1 MIIVSKNIK
10 GNLLLILAAMLWGV
24 SFVMQ
29 DKAGAVLTPFAIN
42 GIRSVIGSLVLV
54 PLILVFSKKN
64 DRPLFERTPKE
75 RKDLIIA
82 GVLCGVFLCIA
93 TNFQQFGINLYPEEA
108 AASGR
113 SGFITALYVVLV
125 PVFGIFMKKRIGF
138 TVWFGVILA
147 VIGMCLLCLSGG
159 INNIY
164 IGDVIVLIC
173 AFAFTMQIICIDKFA
188 DRVDGI
194 KLSSMQ
200 FMVCGILSLILMFI
214 FEEPT
219 LLQVKQALPY
229 ILYLGIVS
237 CGMGYT
243 LQIIGQQYSKNP
255 TVASILMSLES
266 VFAVIS
272 GAIILGE
279 RFTARETV
287 GCIIMFAAI
296 VFAQLPPI
304 SIKKKTGN

>member
-1 MIIVSKNIK
+1 MSRNFK
-10 GNLLLILAAMLWGV
+10 GNFLLILAALLWGV

-29 DKAGAVLTPFAIN
+29 DKAGAVLLPFAIN
-42 GIRSVIGSLVLV
+42 GIRSIIGSFVLI
-54 PLILVFSKKN
+54 PLILIFSKKSG
-64 DRPLFERTPKE
+64 RPIFENTAKE
-75 RKDLIIA
+75 RKDIILA

-93 TNFQQFGINLYPEEA
+93 TNFQQFGIILYPEEA

-125 PVFGIFMKKRIGF
+125 PVFGIFMKKRVSF
-138 TVWFGVILA
+138 TVWVGVILA
-147 VIGMCLLCLSGG
+147 VIGMCLLCLSDG
-159 INNIY
+159 ITNIY
-164 IGDVIVLIC
+164 IGDIIVLCC

-194 KLSSMQ
+194 KLSSLQ
-200 FMVCGILSLILMFI
+200 FLVCGILSIILMLI

-219 LLQVKQALPY
+219 LAQVKEALPY

-237 CGMGYT
+237 CGMAYT

-266 VFAVIS
+266 VFAAIS
-272 GAIILGE
+272 GALILSE
-279 RFTARETV
+279 RFTIRETL
-287 GCIIMFAAI
+287 GCIIMFSAI
-296 VFAQLPPI
+296 VFAQLPQI
-304 SIKKKTGN
+304 NSKKNL

>member
-1 MIIVSKNIK
+1 MSRNFK
-10 GNLLLILAAMLWGV
+10 GNFLLILAALLWGV

-29 DKAGAVLTPFAIN
+29 DKAGAVLSPFAIN
-42 GIRSVIGSLVLV
+42 GIRSIIGSFVLI
-54 PLILVFSKKN
+54 PLILIFSKKSG
-64 DRPLFERTPKE
+64 RPIFENTAKE
-75 RKDLIIA
+75 RKDIILA

-93 TNFQQFGINLYPEEA
+93 TNFQQFGIILYPEEA

-125 PVFGIFMKKRIGF
+125 PVFGIFMKKRVSF
-138 TVWFGVILA
+138 TVWVGVILA

-159 INNIY
+159 ITNIY
-164 IGDVIVLIC
+164 IGDIIVLCC

-194 KLSSMQ
+194 KLSSLQ
-200 FMVCGILSLILMFI
+200 FLVCGILSIILMLI

-219 LLQVKQALPY
+219 LAQVKEALPY

-237 CGMGYT
+237 CGMAYT

-266 VFAVIS
+266 VFAAIS
-272 GAIILGE
+272 GALILSE
-279 RFTARETV
+279 RFTIRETL
-287 GCIIMFAAI
+287 GCIIMFSAI
-296 VFAQLPPI
+296 VFAQLPQI
-304 SIKKKTGN
+304 NSKKNL

>member
-1 MIIVSKNIK
+1 MSRNFK
-10 GNLLLILAAMLWGV
+10 GNALLVLAALLWGV

-29 DKAGAVLTPFAIN
+29 DKAGAVLSPFAIN
-42 GIRSVIGSLVLV
+42 GIRSVIGSAFLI
-54 PLILVFSKKN
+54 PIILVFSKKN
-64 DRPLFERTPKE
+64 NKPVFETSRLAQ
-75 RKDLIIA
+75 KDLIVA

-93 TNFQQFGINLYPEEA
+93 TNFQQFGIILYPKEA

-125 PVFGIFMKKRIGF
+125 PLFGVFMKKRVSF
-138 TVWFGVILA
+138 TVWIGVLLA
-147 VIGMCLLCLSGG
+147 VIGMCLLCLSNG
-159 INNIY
+159 IGSVY
-164 IGDVIVLIC
+164 LGDLIVLCC
-173 AFAFTMQIICIDKFA
+173 ALAFTMQIICIDKFA

-194 KLSSMQ
+194 KLSCLQ
-200 FMVCGILSLILMFI
+200 FFVCGLLSLILMVI

-219 LLQVKQALPY
+219 LLQVKESLPY

-237 CGMGYT
+237 CGIAYT

-266 VFAVIS
+266 VFAAIS
-272 GAIILGE
+272 GAVLLSE
-279 RFTARETV
+279 RFTLRETF

-296 VFAQLPPI
+296 VFAQLPTPA
-304 SIKKKTGN
+304 KKNIE